1 MSKKDIPTIHQSSTF
16 NHCSCPAS
24 TFVTH
29 CGALSLSAV
38 GPYTRNYLPVQRLCR
53 VYKSLVKLSQT
64 LHIHTN
70 LSPST
75 TYTVAG
81 ALRHTQRI
89 VGTFH
94 QPKPPRPWLHGSWLS
109 STSPGN
115 QAPTR
120 RCPVPLD
127 ILLPRSHTC
136 ISEALPT
143 FQPHHVPWLS
153 TTFTSCSRYLHLLQP
168 CCDCSPTQS
177 NQDQVP
183 STPTQVLRPTK
194 TTLSIKVV
202 LVTVV

>member
-1 MSKKDIPTIHQSSTF
+1 VEGPLRLRRPKVGSKAESFPAPAKLSLHQSAPLKGRSGHHMSKKDIPTIHQSSTF

-81 ALRHTQRI
+81 ALGHTQRI

-120 RCPVPLD
+120 RCPVPID

-136 ISEALPT
+136 ISEALP
-143 FQPHHVPWLS
+143 V
-153 TTFTSCSRYLHLLQP
+153 
-168 CCDCSPTQS
+168 
-177 NQDQVP
+177 
-183 STPTQVLRPTK
+183 
-194 TTLSIKVV
+194 IG
-202 LVTVV
+202 